1 VVDRILYSRD
11 RLADRTLGRA
21 DRATAL
27 KFLVHLVGDIHQ
39 PFHAIGVGR
48 GGNEVPVVVFGSGTC
63 GPARRTSPCDLHGV
77 WDSEMIARRKWN
89 DAQYLNELSRQIAA
103 GRWDRRPIGTPA
115 GWAMESLGIAKA
127 ALLPAQGAIDETY
140 YRRHVA
146 DVDERLAMGGLRLA
160 AMLNEA
166 LDAAPPR

>member
-1 VVDRILYSRD
+1 
-11 RLADRTLGRA
+11 
-21 DRATAL
+21 
-27 KFLVHLVGDIHQ
+27 
-39 PFHAIGVGR
+39 
-48 GGNEVPVVVFGSGTC
+48 
-63 GPARRTSPCDLHGV
+63 
-77 WDSEMIARRKWN
+77 
-89 DAQYLNELSRQIAA
+89 
-103 GRWDRRPIGTPA
+103 
-115 GWAMESLGIAKA
+115 MESLGIAKA